1 MTEKLLPLF
10 SLSLFGEGGGD
21 GAGASGTVA
30 PDAGEQV
37 RAGETVQDAAAQES
51 ETSVAA
57 STVQD
62 RNAEFEKLIKGEY
75 KDAFD
80 RRVQSIINGR
90 FKETRSLQEQI
101 QKSNPVFDILAQK
114 YGTKA
119 DDIDGILKALEDD
132 DAYYEQEALEKGV
145 TVEQL
150 KAMRKLERENE
161 MLRQSQQEREQQERV
176 RRDLEDWSRQGEQLK
191 GIYPNF
197 DLRAELDNPQFFSLL
212 HNGVDVRTA
221 YEVIHRDEVLGGAM
235 QYAAQTAAKKVA
247 DSVAANSRR
256 PVENAVTSQGAVT
269 SKIDVRKLTKAQ
281 CEEYERRAARGEKIT
296 F

>member
-1 MTEKLLPLF
+1 MTNKLLPCF

-21 GAGASGTVA
+21 GAGAAVSAA

-37 RAGETVQDAAAQES
+37 RAQDSVQDAAAQES
-51 ETSVAA
+51 ETNVIA

-62 RNAEFEKLIKGEY
+62 RNAEFEKLIKGDY
-75 KDAFD
+75 KEAFD
-80 RRVQSIINGR
+80 SRVQNIINGR

-101 QKSNPVFDILAQK
+101 QKSAPILDFLAQR

-119 DDIDGILKALEDD
+119 DDIDGLMKAIEDD
-132 DAYYEQEALEKGV
+132 DSYYQEEALEKGI

-150 KAMRKLERENE
+150 KEMRKLERENR
-161 MLRQSQQEREQQERV
+161 MLKQSREASEQQERM
-176 RRDLEDWSRQGEQLK
+176 RRDLDKWSQEGEQLK
-191 GIYPNF
+191 EIYPTF
-197 DLRAELDNPQFFSLL
+197 DLRAELDNQEFFSLL
-212 HNGVDVRTA
+212 RSNVPVRTA
-221 YEVIHRDEVLGGAM
+221 YEVMHRDEILGGAM

-247 DSVAANSRR
+247 DSVAANGRR
-256 PVENAVTSQGAVT
+256 PVENAVTSQGAVA
-269 SKIDVRKLTKAQ
+269 SKIDVSKLTKAQ

>member
-1 MTEKLLPLF
+1 MTEKILPLF

-21 GAGASGTVA
+21 GAGASGTA
-30 PDAGEQV
+30 ASDAGEQV

-51 ETSVAA
+51 ETSVTA

-90 FKETRSLQEQI
+90 FKETRSLKEQI

-161 MLRQSQQEREQQERV
+161 MLRQNQQEREQQDRV
-176 RRDLEDWSRQGEQLK
+176 RRDLEDWSQQGEQLK

-235 QYAAQTAAKKVA
+235 RYAAQTAAKKVA

>member
-1 MTEKLLPLF
+1 MTEKILPLF

-21 GAGASGTVA
+21 GAGASGTAA

-51 ETSVAA
+51 ETSVTA

-161 MLRQSQQEREQQERV
+161 MLRHSQQEREQQERV

>member
-1 MTEKLLPLF
+1 MTEKILPLF

-21 GAGASGTVA
+21 GAGASGTA
-30 PDAGEQV
+30 ASDAGEQV

-51 ETSVAA
+51 ETSVTA

-90 FKETRSLQEQI
+90 FKETRSLKEQI

-161 MLRQSQQEREQQERV
+161 MLRQNQQEREQQERV
-176 RRDLEDWSRQGEQLK
+176 RRDLEDWSQQGEQLK

-235 QYAAQTAAKKVA
+235 RYAAQTAAKKVA